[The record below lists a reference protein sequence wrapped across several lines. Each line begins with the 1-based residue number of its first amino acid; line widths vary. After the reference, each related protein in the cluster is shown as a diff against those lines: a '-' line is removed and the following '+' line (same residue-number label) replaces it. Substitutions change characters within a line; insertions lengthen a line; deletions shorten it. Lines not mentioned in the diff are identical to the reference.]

1 MNNVTVRAISGTAFI
16 VVMVACLLF
25 NKFLFAG
32 LMVLIMSV
40 MLLEFYHITMGN
52 SYTFSKILAILAG
65 IILFAILFA
74 SSTYH
79 IPMRFIALVMIPV
92 FIVMISSL
100 YVRDKEEYGK
110 FSNIYTGLLYIAVPI
125 ALGNLI
131 AFDKAGNFSGNLLL
145 CFFIIIW
152 CSDVGAFSF
161 GISLGK
167 KFPRKLFPSVSPK
180 KTWIGFIG
188 GVISSVLAAFV
199 LYDVGLLKFPL
210 IHSLIL
216 ATIMSVAGVYGDL
229 FESQWK
235 RVYGVKDSGNIIPGH
250 GGLLDRFDSTLM
262 AMPFGAIYLAIF
274 DLL

>member
-1 MNNVTVRAISGTAFI
+1 MNNVTVRTVSGAAFI
-16 VVMVACLLF
+16 VVMVACLMF

-32 LMVLIMSV
+32 LMVVIMSI
-40 MLLEFYHITMGN
+40 MLLEFYNITMGH
-52 SYTFSKILAILAG
+52 SYTFSKVLAIMAG
-65 IILFAILFA
+65 IFLFGIMFA
-74 SSTYH
+74 ASTYH
-79 IPMRFIALVMIPV
+79 IPMRLIALAMIPI
-92 FIVMISSL
+92 FIVMINSL
-100 YVRDKEEYGK
+100 YVKDKEEYGK

-125 ALGNLI
+125 ALSNLI

-152 CSDVGAFSF
+152 CSDVGAFAF

-167 KFPRKLFPSVSPK
+167 KFPAKLFPTVSPK
-180 KTWIGFIG
+180 KTWIGFLG
-188 GVISSVLAAFV
+188 GLVASVLAAYV
-199 LYDVGLLKFPL
+199 LYETGLLKFPL
-210 IHSLIL
+210 MHSLIL
-216 ATIMSVAGVYGDL
+216 AIIMSVAGVYGYL

>member
-25 NKFLFAG
+25 DKFLFAG

-110 FSNIYTGLLYIAVPI
+110 LSNIYTGLLYIAVPI

-167 KFPRKLFPSVSPK
+167 KFPKKLFPSVSPK

-199 LYDVGLLKFPL
+199 LYKVGLLKFPL
-210 IHSLIL
+210 MHSLIL

>member
-1 MNNVTVRAISGTAFI
+1 MNNVTVRTISGAAFI
-16 VVMVACLLF
+16 VVMVACLMF

-32 LMVLIMSV
+32 LMVVIMSI
-40 MLLEFYHITMGN
+40 MLLEFYNITMGH
-52 SYTFSKILAILAG
+52 SYTFSKVLAIMAG
-65 IILFAILFA
+65 IFLFGIMFA
-74 SSTYH
+74 ASTYH
-79 IPMRFIALVMIPV
+79 IPMRLIALAMIPI
-92 FIVMISSL
+92 FIVMINSL
-100 YVRDKEEYGK
+100 YVKDKEEYGK
-110 FSNIYTGLLYIAVPI
+110 FSN
-125 ALGNLI
+125 I

-152 CSDVGAFSF
+152 CSDVGAFAF

-167 KFPRKLFPSVSPK
+167 KFPAKLFPTVSPK
-180 KTWIGFIG
+180 KTWIGFLG
-188 GVISSVLAAFV
+188 GLVASVLAAYV
-199 LYDVGLLKFPL
+199 LYETGLLKFPL
-210 IHSLIL
+210 MHSLIL
-216 ATIMSVAGVYGDL
+216 AIIMSVAGVYGDL

>member
-1 MNNVTVRAISGTAFI
+1 MNNVTVRTISGIAFI
-16 VVMVACLLF
+16 IVMLACLLF

-32 LMVLIMSV
+32 LMVFIMAV
-40 MLLEFYHITMGN
+40 MLLEFYTITMGR
-52 SYTFSKILAILAG
+52 SYTFSKILAIIAG
-65 IILFAILFA
+65 IFLFGIMFA

-79 IPMRFIALVMIPV
+79 IPRRYIALAMVPV
-92 FIVMISSL
+92 FIVMINSL
-100 YVRDKEEYGK
+100 YVKDKEEYGK

-125 ALGNLI
+125 ALSNLI

-152 CSDVGAFSF
+152 CSDVGAFSL
-161 GISLGK
+161 GISLSK
-167 KFPRKLFPSVSPK
+167 KYPQKLFPTVSPK

-188 GVISSVLAAFV
+188 GLIASVVAAFI
-199 LYDVGLLKFPL
+199 LYEVGLLKFPL
-210 IHSLIL
+210 VHSLIL
-216 ATIMSVAGVYGDL
+216 PLIMSVAGVYGDL

-235 RVYGVKDSGNIIPGH
+235 RVYGVKDSGKIIPGH

>member
-1 MNNVTVRAISGTAFI
+1 MNNVTVRTISGIAFI
-16 VVMVACLLF
+16 IVMVTCLIF

-32 LMVLIMSV
+32 MMIFIMSV
-40 MLLEFYHITMGN
+40 MLVEFYEITMGH
-52 SYTFSKILAILAG
+52 SYTFSKVLAILAG
-65 IILFAILFA
+65 IFLFGILFAA
-74 SSTYH
+74 STYH
-79 IPMRFIALVMIPV
+79 IPMRFIALAMIPV
-92 FIVMISSL
+92 FIVMINSL
-100 YVRDKEEYGK
+100 YVKDKDEYGK

-152 CSDVGAFSF
+152 CSDVGAFAF

-167 KFPRKLFPSVSPK
+167 RFPKKLFPTVSPK

-188 GVISSVLAAFV
+188 GVILSVVAAFV
-199 LYDVGLLKFPL
+199 LYEIGLLKFPL
-210 IHSLIL
+210 MHSLIL
-216 ATIMSVAGVYGDL
+216 ALIMSVAGVYGDL
-229 FESQWK
+229 YESQWK
-235 RVYGVKDSGNIIPGH
+235 RVFGVKDSGNIIPGH

-262 AMPFGAIYLAIF
+262 AMSFGAIYLALF

>member
-1 MNNVTVRAISGTAFI
+1 MNNVTVRSISGVAFI
-16 VVMVACLLF
+16 IVMVTCLVF
-25 NKFLFAG
+25 NKYLFAG
-32 LMVLIMSV
+32 LMVTIMSI
-40 MLLEFYHITMGN
+40 MLLEFYHITMGR

-65 IILFAILFA
+65 VILFGAMFA
-74 SSTYH
+74 AFSFH
-79 IPMRFIALVMIPV
+79 IPYRLVALVMVPV

-100 YVRDKEEYGK
+100 YVNDKEEYGK
-110 FSNIYTGLLYIAVPI
+110 FANIYTGLLYIAVPI
-125 ALGNLI
+125 ALSNII

-152 CSDVGAFSF
+152 CSDVGAFTFGLSF
-161 GISLGK
+161 GK
-167 KFPRKLFPSVSPK
+167 KYPAKLFPSVSPK

-188 GVISSVLAAFV
+188 GVVASVIAAFV
-199 LYDVGLLKFPL
+199 LYEVGLLRFPL
-210 IHSLIL
+210 VHSLIL
-216 ATIMSVAGVYGDL
+216 AVIMSVAGVYGDL

>member
-1 MNNVTVRAISGTAFI
+1 MNNVTVRTISGVAFI
-16 VVMVACLLF
+16 LVMVACLLF
-25 NKFLFAG
+25 NKYLFAG
-32 LMVLIMSV
+32 LAMFMIAV
-40 MLLEFYHITMGN
+40 MLLEFYEITMGH

-65 IILFAILFA
+65 EFLFGVMFAA
-74 SSTYH
+74 SSYH
-79 IPMRFIALVMIPV
+79 MPMRFIALAMIPI
-92 FIVMISSL
+92 FIVMINSL

-125 ALGNLI
+125 ALSNLI

-152 CSDVGAFSF
+152 CSDVGAFTF
-161 GISLGK
+161 GVGLGK
-167 KFPRKLFPSVSPK
+167 RFPRKLFPSVSPK

-188 GVISSVLAAFV
+188 GVVSSVLAAFI
-199 LYDVGLLKFPL
+199 LYEIGLLRFPL
-210 IHSLIL
+210 VHSLIL
-216 ATIMSVAGVYGDL
+216 ALIMSVAGVYGDL
-229 FESQWK
+229 YESQWK

-262 AMPFGAIYLAIF
+262 AMPFGAIYLGLF